1 MLNGRKVFAG
11 RSVQGGVRGRF
22 IIFFLLFLISSY
34 AYGQLGP
41 QDVIILVNQN
51 SPTSRYIAKMYRQ
64 YYPQI
69 TDSQV
74 LRLSGLA
81 DSSGPSA
88 TPADEIIT
96 RQQYNQ
102 LINAL
107 Q

>member
-1 MLNGRKVFAG
+1 MLSRRKLFAG
-11 RSVQGGVRGRF
+11 QNVPGGACGGF
-22 IIFFLLFLISSY
+22 IIFLVLLVSSY
-34 AYGQLGP
+34 AYGRLGP

-64 YYPQI
+64 YYTQI

-74 LRLSGLA
+74 LSLSGLA

-96 RQQYNQ
+96 RQQYND
-102 LINAL
+102 LIA
-107 Q
+107 